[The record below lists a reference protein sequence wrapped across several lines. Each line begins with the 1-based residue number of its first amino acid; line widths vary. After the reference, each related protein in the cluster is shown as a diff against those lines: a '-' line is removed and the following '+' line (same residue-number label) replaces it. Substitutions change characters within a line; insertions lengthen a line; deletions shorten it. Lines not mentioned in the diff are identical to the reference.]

1 MESMSTLVELS
12 DRYKSNLLVQKQ
24 LLIGH
29 EQQLLWN
36 FFRLLMYNII
46 NLGAHV
52 TLTNRKCGHEEMN
65 KS

>member
-29 EQQLLWN
+29 EQQLQWN
-36 FFRLLMYNII
+36 FFVYVQYN
-46 NLGAHV
+46 
-52 TLTNRKCGHEEMN
+52 
-65 KS
+65 